1 MTCQEIGEYIEQQQ
15 EHKTQKAMLMSSI
28 GYRMGEMLILSNS
41 MCVKKP
47 KIMKFS
53 ELFPEFNNENNT
65 SKEEAIENKWREF
78 LGVVKWH
85 LKNWK

>member
-1 MTCQEIGEYIEQQQ
+1 MTCNEIGQYVENQQQ
-15 EHKTQKAMLMSSI
+15 RDREQAVLTSSI
-28 GYRMGEMLILSNS
+28 GYRIGEMLILSNS

-47 KIMKFS
+47 KVMSYS

-78 LGVVKWH
+78 LGVVK
-85 LKNWK
+85 